1 MSDDNLSIQG
11 TLAETTV
18 PDLFRTILRSN
29 ETAVLSLQA
38 IGRNDTIFW
47 VDGKVVSASS
57 SDPDMGLAETLLRS
71 GELDI
76 NQYNQV
82 MDKVLVPRK
91 IAATLVELGYLKPE
105 ELSRAVEK
113 QVNAIVLN
121 ALAYKT
127 GSYTIE
133 FTPEFP
139 EGTINQQLPTDRLIL
154 DGVRRIDQWSLI
166 TRGVGRLER
175 MLRQVPGSDT
185 RTFQLEL
192 SDEENQ
198 IFNLVSEPQTVEQIC
213 AHSYLSNFQTLR
225 TVWALLAVNLIE
237 DTETSTVD
245 QKRAAIETEYE
256 MEALVEKYNG
266 VYQQI
271 FNLLFQKIGDHVYD
285 FTDRV
290 VLHLSPDR
298 LPYLSGMSFVN
309 EGRVDFDQLLNNLHA
324 SGSSDHGEIIR
335 NVLDQLLYGWVV
347 EVRTEFGGALDQ
359 EISRLADPLRG

>member
-1 MSDDNLSIQG
+1 MSDNLSIQG

-18 PDLFRTILRSN
+18 PDLFRTIVRSS

-47 VDGKVVSASS
+47 IDGKLVSASS
-57 SDPDMGLAETLLRS
+57 SDPDMGLAETMLRA
-71 GELDI
+71 GELDVH
-76 NQYNQV
+76 QYDQA
-82 MDKVLVPRK
+82 MEKALVPRRV
-91 IAATLVELGYLKPE
+91 AATLVEMGFLKPE

-113 QVNAIVLN
+113 QVSAIVLN

-133 FTPEFP
+133 FTAEFP
-139 EGTINQQLPTDRLIL
+139 EGTITLPLATDRLIL

-166 TRGVGRLER
+166 TRGVGRLDR
-175 MLRQVPGSDT
+175 MLRQVHGADT
-185 RTFQLEL
+185 RVFQLEL
-192 SDEENQ
+192 SDEENLVL
-198 IFNLVSEPQTVEQIC
+198 NLVSDPQTLEEIC
-213 AHSYLSNFQTLR
+213 AHSYLSDFQTLR

-237 DTETSTVD
+237 DAETSTVD
-245 QKRAAIETEYE
+245 EKRAAIETEYE
-256 MEALVEKYNG
+256 LEALVEKYNG
-266 VYQQI
+266 IYQQI
-271 FNLLFQKIGDHVYD
+271 FGILFQKIGDHVFD

-324 SGSSDHGEIIR
+324 SGSSDHGTIIR
-335 NVLDQLLYGWVV
+335 GVLDELLYGWVV
-347 EVRTEFGGALDQ
+347 EVKREFAGALDPQ
-359 EISRLADPLRG
+359 ISRLTEPLRG